1 MTNIASLVG
10 RIIVANHIFEVIFVL
25 FFVLSPIV
33 TENYGD
39 GSQLAVDVEFICS
52 QEAWTY

>member
-33 TENYGD
+33 TENDGD

-52 QEAWTY
+52 QEARTY